1 MYVYWW
7 GGYQSLCLDGGGK
20 IPVPSV
26 GVWWSD
32 PRARVLGVGGR
43 DLLAHL

>member
-1 MYVYWW
+1 MFGVLNSMFTV
-7 GGYQSLCLDGGGK
+7 QSHGDGK

-32 PRARVLGVGGR
+32 PRA
-43 DLLAHL
+43 